1 MKGRGATERASRD
14 PPSREQLPSAF
25 CSILQRLVASSPG
38 ALGAVLSDDEGETV
52 DYFSEGLDP
61 EELKLAA
68 AYMGILVTRLAGSSA
83 KVGGGRLHDAMLR
96 GRRSQFVAR
105 LLGPGYHVTVA
116 LDPAA
121 VLPKLFTALDQAT
134 AELRVE
140 AGGVLD

>member
-25 CSILQRLVASSPG
+25 CAILQRLVASTPG
-38 ALGAVLSDDEGETV
+38 ARGAVLSDEEGETV
-52 DYFSEGLDP
+52 DYFSASLDP

-68 AYMGILVTRLAGSSA
+68 AYMGILVARLAASSA
-83 KVGGGRLHDAMLR
+83 KVGGGRLLDAQLR
-96 GRRSQFVAR
+96 GQRSQFMAR
-105 LLGPGYHVTVA
+105 VLGPGYYVTVA

-121 VLPKLFTALDQAT
+121 VMPKLLCALDQAA